1 MKKGSLTK
9 LAVIGVAAT
18 VLPLVGVGQAFGDYA
33 PQSGDIVGV
42 NGDTPQYGVDFL
54 INGDTAGD
62 LGFDSTTGVNRVVN
76 FDATADGNG
85 RQAYTQGSTE
95 SSPLLLDPTVVLR
108 AGDHAV
114 QRPQSSAQALAAL
127 TADTGSPETINYAAS
142 ASAPTSSTPGIGN
155 VPGGLDYV
163 NFGTDSVR
171 IAVDS
176 ASTNAPVGLSLNELV
191 NIYDGTWTTW
201 GQLPGYSGSAPSDTI
216 IAEIPPSTS
225 SVYSKFVAALTGAD
239 ASFSLDGSFVKT
251 VEQNDPTAITAASTP
266 ADAIVPFSNARLNLW
281 TAGYFLNPATPF
293 PGGPTS
299 PLSPGVS
306 LLTQAAPDGSATL
319 NVSVTDYIVFRADD
333 LAMSGT
339 ANPYQPG
346 GTLNWVQTLFWNP
359 GGPTPYIL
367 SPEGKTLITA
377 SGITPA
383 TTPVLSGPIT

>member
-1 MKKGSLTK
+1 VKKRSLIK
-9 LAVIGVAAT
+9 LTVIGAAAT
-18 VLPLVGVGQAFGDYA
+18 MLPLVGASQAFGDYA
-33 PQSGDIVGV
+33 PQSGDVVGV
-42 NGDTPQYGVDFL
+42 DGDTPQYGVDFV
-54 INGDTAGD
+54 INGDTSGD

-76 FDATADGNG
+76 FDATADSNG

-95 SSPLLLDPTVVLR
+95 SSPSQLNPTVVLR
-108 AGDHAV
+108 AGDRAV

-163 NFGTDSVR
+163 NFGTDSVK

-176 ASTNAPVGLSLNELV
+176 ASTNAPTGLSLNELV

-201 GQLPGYSGSAPSDTI
+201 GQLPGYSGAAPTGTI

-225 SVYSKFVAALTGAD
+225 SVYSKFVAALTAVD
-239 ASFSLDGSFVKT
+239 SSFSVDGSVVKT
-251 VEQNDPTAITAASTP
+251 VEQNDPTAITTASTP
-266 ADAIVPFSNARLNLW
+266 ANAIVPFSNARLSLW
-281 TAGYFLNPATPF
+281 NDGYFLNPATPF
-293 PGGPTS
+293 PGGTSS

-306 LLTQAAPDGSATL
+306 LLTATAPDGSASL

-333 LAMSGT
+333 LALSGT

-346 GTLNWVQTLFWNP
+346 GTLNWVQTLFWNTS
-359 GGPTPYIL
+359 GPAPYIS